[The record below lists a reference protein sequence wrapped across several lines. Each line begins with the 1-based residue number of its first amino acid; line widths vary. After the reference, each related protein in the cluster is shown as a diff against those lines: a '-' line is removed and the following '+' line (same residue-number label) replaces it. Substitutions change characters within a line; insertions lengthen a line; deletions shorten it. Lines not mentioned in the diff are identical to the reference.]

1 MGTKQFDLTNT
12 ECLIYVN
19 PWDDIIYE
27 GVVELAENSGKHWGM
42 FPFSSCLLFICIKK
56 FIKR

>member
-12 ECLIYVN
+12 ECLIYMN
-19 PWDDIIYE
+19 PWDDIYE
-27 GVVELAENSGKHWGM
+27 GVVELAENSGKHQGM
-42 FPFSSCLLFICIKK
+42 FSFSSCLLFICIKK